1 MEEFAGLAVF
11 AQVVEARSFSAAARS
26 LGMSKSAVSKR
37 VARLEDRLGARL
49 LNRTTRRLS
58 LTEVGAAFYERC
70 ARIVSELE
78 EAELAVTHLSSEP
91 RGTLKLNAPV
101 TFGQLQIAPAVP
113 ELLARHPELRIDM
126 LLSDR
131 VVDLVEEGFDVAIRI
146 GTLPDSTLVARRL
159 APDRRVVCATPGYLE
174 RYGRPHTPADLEAHN
189 CLGYSFLGAQSEWR
203 FRGPRG
209 ERAQRVRGNFQAN
222 NGEVLRAA
230 LLQGLGLAL
239 MPTFIV
245 GRDLAAGRLEAV
257 LEEHELAPG
266 GVYAVYPH
274 GRHLSPKVRAF
285 VDFLADR
292 FTRAPW

>member
-1 MEEFAGLAVF
+1 MQEFAGIVVF

-78 EAELAVTHLSSEP
+78 DAELAVTRLSSEP

-101 TFGQLQIAPAVP
+101 TFGQLQIAPALP

-131 VVDLVEEGFDVAIRI
+131 LVDLVEEGFDLAIRI
-146 GTLPDSTLVARRL
+146 GPLPDSTLVARRL
-159 APDRRVVCATPGYLE
+159 APDRRVVCGTPGYFE
-174 RYGRPHTPADLEAHN
+174 RHGRPRTPAELEGHN

-245 GRDLAAGRLEAV
+245 GRDLAAGRLETV
-257 LEEHELAPG
+257 LEEHELPAG

-274 GRHLSPKVRAF
+274 GRHLSPKVRAC
-285 VDFLADR
+285 VDFLASR
-292 FTRAPW
+292 FASAPW

>member
-1 MEEFAGLAVF
+1 MEDFAGLAVF

-78 EAELAVTHLSSEP
+78 EAELAVTRLSSEP

-131 VVDLVEEGFDVAIRI
+131 VVDLVEEGFDLAIRL
-146 GTLPDSTLVARRL
+146 GPLPDSTLVARRL

-174 RYGRPHTPADLEAHN
+174 RHGRPRTPAELETHN
-189 CLGYSFLGAQSEWR
+189 CLGYSFLGTQSEWR

-209 ERAQRVRGNFQAN
+209 ERPQRVRGNFQAN

-230 LLQGLGLAL
+230 LLEGLGLAL

-245 GRDLAAGRLEAV
+245 GRDLAAGRLELV
-257 LEEHELAPG
+257 LEDYELPPG
-266 GVYAVYPH
+266 GVHAVYPH

-285 VDFLADR
+285 VDFLSDR
-292 FTRAPW
+292 FARAPW

>member
-1 MEEFAGLAVF
+1 MEDFAGLAVF

-26 LGMSKSAVSKR
+26 LGMSKSAVSKQ

-78 EAELAVTHLSSEP
+78 EAELAVTQLSSEP

-146 GTLPDSTLVARRL
+146 GPLPDSTLVARRL
-159 APDRRVVCATPGYLE
+159 APDRRVVCGTPGYLE
-174 RYGRPHTPADLEAHN
+174 RHGRPRTPADLEAHN

-245 GRDLAAGRLEAV
+245 GRDLSAGRLEAV
-257 LEEHELAPG
+257 LEEHELPPG

-274 GRHLSPKVRAF
+274 GRHLSPKVRAL
-285 VDFLADR
+285 VDFLATR
-292 FTRAPW
+292 FASTPW